1 MPLTDTAVR
10 QAKPREKD
18 YSLTDADGLSLFV
31 SAKGTKAWHFR
42 FSWEGKQPR
51 ISLGTYPELSLKDA
65 RARRD
70 ECRTKVA
77 NGIDPRGSHR
87 PDSKTTPVPSFR
99 DVSDE
104 WHGLKS
110 GRWAD
115 DSRQGSGAQSRRV
128 LDNDILPLVGDM
140 PFADVHRRDLV
151 AVVGRIEERGALNIA
166 EKARSWLRQ
175 ICRYG
180 IAKGL
185 REDNPASDLDILA
198 VEAPPVRHNPILS
211 HQGED
216 LPELLARLRY
226 YGGSPVTQDAVWL
239 MLYTAVRTIELRKAG
254 PGDFNLETGIWTV
267 PPTRVKQLRGKVRR
281 DGDDV
286 PDYIVP
292 LSRQATA
299 VVERCLKR
307 SGRYPFLFPGRND
320 LHVMMSENT
329 INLAIRRMGFEG
341 KLTGHGLRG
350 TISTALNEMGY
361 NPKWVDSQ
369 LSHADP
375 DKASGSYNH
384 AEYVEER
391 RKMMQAWADY
401 LDEQE
406 KKAAPLVRRY
416 GA

>member
-10 QAKPREKD
+10 QTKPRD
-18 YSLTDADGLSLFV
+18 TNYSLTDADGLSLFV
-31 SAKGTKAWHFR
+31 SVKGTKAWHFR
-42 FSWEGKQPR
+42 FTWKGKQFR
-51 ISLGTYPELSLKDA
+51 ISLGTYPELSLKEA

-70 ECRTKVA
+70 ECRAKVA
-77 NGIDPRGSHR
+77 KGVDPRGTHR
-87 PDSKTTPVPSFR
+87 PDSKANPITSFS

-104 WHGLKS
+104 WHGFKS

-115 DSRQGSGAQSRRV
+115 DSRRGSGAQSRRV
-128 LDNDILPLVGDM
+128 LDNDILPFVGSK

-216 LPELLARLRY
+216 LTKLLVRLRH

-239 MLYTAVRTIELRKAG
+239 LLYTAVRTIELRKAR
-254 PGDFNLETGIWTV
+254 PGDFNLDTGIWTV
-267 PPTRVKQLRGKVRR
+267 PPTRVKQLRGRVRR
-281 DGDDV
+281 DGEDV

-292 LSRQATA
+292 LSRQALI

-307 SGRYPFLFPGRND
+307 SGRCPFLFPGRND
-320 LHVMMSENT
+320 PQTMMSENT
-329 INLAIRRMGFEG
+329 INLAIKRMGLAG

-361 NPKWVDSQ
+361 KQKWVDSQ

-375 DKASGSYNH
+375 DKTSGCYNH
-384 AEYVEER
+384 AEYVDER
-391 RKMMQAWADY
+391 RRMMQAWADY
-401 LDEQE
+401 LDLRE
-406 KKAAPLVRRY
+406 K
-416 GA
+416 GAL

>member
-31 SAKGTKAWHFR
+31 SVKGTKAWHFR

-70 ECRTKVA
+70 ECRAKVA
-77 NGIDPRGSHR
+77 AGIDPRGTHR
-87 PDSKTTPVPSFR
+87 PDSKTAHVETFKE
-99 DVSDE
+99 VSDE
-104 WHGLKS
+104 WHSFKI

-128 LDNDILPLVGDM
+128 LDNDLLPTLGDQ
-140 PFADVHRRDLV
+140 PFADIHRRDLV
-151 AVVGRIEERGALNIA
+151 AVVAKIEARGALNIA

-175 ICRYG
+175 IFRYG

-185 REDNPASDLDILA
+185 REDNPASDLDIIA
-198 VEAPPVRHNPILS
+198 AEPPPVRHNPILS
-211 HQGED
+211 HDGED
-216 LPELLARLRY
+216 LPQLLAKLRQY
-226 YGGSPVTQDAVWL
+226 DGSPITQDAIWL
-239 MLYTAVRTIELRKAG
+239 MLLTGVRTIELRKSG
-254 PGDFNLETGIWTV
+254 PGDFDLAAGIWRV
-267 PPTRVKQLRGKVRR
+267 PPTRIKQLRSKVRR
-281 DGDDV
+281 DGDEI

-292 LSRQATA
+292 LSTQAIA

-320 LHVMMSENT
+320 PRSMMSENT
-329 INLAIRRMGFEG
+329 VNMAIKRLGFG
-341 KLTGHGLRG
+341 AKLTGHGLRG
-350 TISTALNEMGY
+350 TISTALNEMGWKD
-361 NPKWVDSQ
+361 KWVDAQ

-375 DKASGSYNH
+375 DKTSGSYNH

-391 RKMMQAWADY
+391 RRMMQAWADY

-406 KKAAPLVRRY
+406 RKVTLPVRRVR
-416 GA
+416 